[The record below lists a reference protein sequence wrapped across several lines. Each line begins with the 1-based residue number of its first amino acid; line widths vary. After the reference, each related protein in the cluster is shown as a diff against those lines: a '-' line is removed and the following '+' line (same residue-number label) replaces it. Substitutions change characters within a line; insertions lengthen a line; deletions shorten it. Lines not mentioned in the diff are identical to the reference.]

1 MVAEHAPH
9 RHLWPHGKMRCVGG
23 STQHTMQRW
32 SPDASDAGTDSL
44 IALGGTSSNG
54 GGGYT
59 TVSSSNA
66 TGSRTDQTAKQN
78 LPRNKRG
85 TPQLDNSARGDT
97 HCNSGPY
104 YLPPAPTAPP
114 RTHLPSPAPSLRTSD
129 LSHLLAIRLEGAL
142 GACPRILDVE
152 AVHHEQLAQRGH
164 GATLPSQL
172 ALVRLSEDGID
183 ASQRARRATEYEAL
197 VSLHVQL

>member
-1 MVAEHAPH
+1 MHATAKSALQEGRQLIYANDETPAHTKTLHTPSLGPRHIGHCSPMVAEHAPH

-85 TPQLDNSARGDT
+85 TPRMT
-97 HCNSGPY
+97 
-104 YLPPAPTAPP
+104 
-114 RTHLPSPAPSLRTSD
+114 RV
-129 LSHLLAIRLEGAL
+129 LE
-142 GACPRILDVE
+142 
-152 AVHHEQLAQRGH
+152 
-164 GATLPSQL
+164 
-172 ALVRLSEDGID
+172 
-183 ASQRARRATEYEAL
+183 
-197 VSLHVQL
+197 